1 MNYRVVITD
10 TAKQDLKEIA
20 IWIANQNKDT
30 DVAKK
35 FVSELNEKCKK
46 LETLP
51 NGGALPKDRVLL
63 STGYRYISHK
73 NYLIFYLVDETEKT
87 VRIMAIFNEK
97 KDYMRVMRKYI

>member
-10 TAKQDLKEIA
+10 TAKQDLREMA
-20 IWIANQNKDT
+20 IWIADQAKDT
-30 DVAKK
+30 DAAKK
-35 FVSELNEKCKK
+35 FVSELTDKCKK
-46 LETLP
+46 LEALP

-87 VRIMAIFNEK
+87 LRIMAIFNEK
-97 KDYMRVMRKYI
+97 KAIYV

>member
-10 TAKQDLKEIA
+10 TAKQDLREIA
-20 IWIANQNKDT
+20 IPLANQAKDT
-30 DVAKK
+30 DAAKK
-35 FVSELNEKCKK
+35 FVSELTDKCKK
-46 LETLP
+46 LEALP

-87 VRIMAIFNEK
+87 LRIMAIFNEK
-97 KDYMRVMRKYI
+97 KGHIRVMPKYI

>member
-1 MNYRVVITD
+1 MPLRS
-10 TAKQDLKEIA
+10 LS
-20 IWIANQNKDT
+20 QNLLIN
-30 DVAKK
+30 A
-35 FVSELNEKCKK
+35 KK

-73 NYLIFYLVDETEKT
+73 NYIIFYLVDETEKT
-87 VRIMAIFNEK
+87 LRIMAIFNEK